1 MAFTDK
7 LGYKQ
12 VAAETEVIKAT
23 PGGLFSVTCVVAGAV
38 TVYDNATAGSGVVL
52 YKKTMAEGEIAHW
65 GSHGLAANNGI
76 TVVAA
81 GTVNI
86 AYT

>member
-1 MAFTDK
+1 MMTDK
-7 LGYKQ
+7 LGYKP
-12 VAAETEVIKAT
+12 VAAKTAVIKAT
-23 PGGLFSVTCVVAGAV
+23 PAGLFSVTCIVAGAV
-38 TVYDNATAGSGVVL
+38 TVYDNASAASGNIL
-52 YKKTMAEGEIAHW
+52 YKKTMAEGEIATW
-65 GSHGLAANNGI
+65 ASHGLAANNGI